1 MQPLFAFE
9 HPSCTARLLMYDSY
23 IPCVALGSPRCPAH
37 EDLARGVFSSNPFY
51 FMQLR
56 TLPRNGASET
66 PFHQSLPHSFPCNG
80 GGRVSVARPLATR
93 RSPRAT
99 VNPVFA
105 AHPKNRQLTSLF
117 ATHPK
122 TGSRKSLVCH
132 TYDTLRGAVHLFL
145 PNSGRLQQP
154 IAGQQ
159 RAALLVFSHQSPITI
174 HESPVTAI
182 RPIACTIARCHNCP

>member
-66 PFHQSLPHSFPCNG
+66 PFPSITSALFPMQWRGEGICCPSARHSSLAPCHRKSCVCHTSEKSPANLFICHTSKNGLPQVPCLPHLRHPPG
-80 GGRVSVARPLATR
+80 GCAPLSPQFRTTSTANRRPAACSVARL
-93 RSPRAT
+93 
-99 VNPVFA
+99 
-105 AHPKNRQLTSLF
+105 
-117 ATHPK
+117 
-122 TGSRKSLVCH
+122 
-132 TYDTLRGAVHLFL
+132 
-145 PNSGRLQQP
+145 
-154 IAGQQ
+154 
-159 RAALLVFSHQSPITI
+159 
-174 HESPVTAI
+174 
-182 RPIACTIARCHNCP
+182 